1 MQGRKAYA
9 TIGLA
14 LAFLLGVYFV
24 YPIRVV
30 VLVFL
35 LTLLLSTIMS
45 APVNYL
51 ARQGMPRVWG
61 TLAVFVGLLLGLQLV
76 VEFVIAPLL
85 DQTQRLLADFPA
97 LLAEVRNFIN
107 WLEQTT
113 RLDLAEPLY
122 AERLLEAAQDRV
134 SGLSVETVASAGYSI
149 ANIVYLVVVVLLT
162 SVYVVLQPA
171 PLVRGFVS
179 LFPAGRRQQVRE
191 MLHKMYWNVQRWLL
205 GQFAD
210 KMIVGLLIGLGLW
223 VVGIPFAL
231 LLGILT
237 GLLGLIPYVG
247 IVVSLVPPV
256 LLALASNPMDVL
268 WVIVV
273 FLLVLQLEADL
284 IYPVVMSRAVA
295 LHPAAIIFGLFV
307 MSVFFG
313 FVGLLLAVPLVA
325 ALQVM
330 LRELWTTRWT
340 GWEPTPTPRPRRGR
354 AGQAEGRPAAT
365 ATERPTTFLNA
376 RSSRRRRLR
385 VAQNARR
392 AAGGSSSTQP
402 RVR

>member
-1 MQGRKAYA
+1 VEQSGMQGRKAYVA
-9 TIGLA
+9 IGLA

-51 ARQGMPRVWG
+51 ARQGISRVWG
-61 TLAVFVGLLLGLQLV
+61 TLAVFVGLLLSLHLV

-97 LLAEVRNFIN
+97 LLAEVRNFTD
-107 WLEQTT
+107 WLEQAT

-122 AERLLEAAQDRV
+122 AERLLEAAQDWL

-191 MLHKMYWNVQRWLL
+191 MLHKMYWNVQRWVL

-223 VVGIPFAL
+223 VVGVPFAL

-237 GLLGLIPYVG
+237 GLLGIVPYIG
-247 IVVSLVPPV
+247 IIVSLVPPV

-268 WVIVV
+268 WVVV
-273 FLLVLQLEADL
+273 VYLLVLQLEADL
-284 IYPVVMSRAVA
+284 IYPVVMSRAVS

-307 MSVFFG
+307 MGVFFG

-330 LRELWTTRWT
+330 LRELWTTRMDQLGTDPNPPPEREEEPARPKT
-340 GWEPTPTPRPRRGR
+340 GRL
-354 AGQAEGRPAAT
+354 QQL
-365 ATERPTTFLNA
+365 LNA
-376 RSSRRRRLR
+376 LRRS
-385 VAQNARR
+385 
-392 AAGGSSSTQP
+392 
-402 RVR
+402 

>member
-1 MQGRKAYA
+1 VERSGMQGRKAYV

-107 WLEQTT
+107 RLEQTT

-122 AERLLEAAQDRV
+122 AERLLETAQDRV

-330 LRELWTTRWT
+330 LRELWTTRMDRLGT
-340 GWEPTPTPRPRRGR
+340 DPNPPPEKEEEPARPKGGRLQRLLSALRR
-354 AGQAEGRPAAT
+354 
-365 ATERPTTFLNA
+365 
-376 RSSRRRRLR
+376 S
-385 VAQNARR
+385 
-392 AAGGSSSTQP
+392 
-402 RVR
+402 

>member
-1 MQGRKAYA
+1 MERSGMQGRKAYV

-51 ARQGMPRVWG
+51 ARHGMSRVWG
-61 TLAVFVGLLLGLQLV
+61 TLAVFVGLLLSLHLV

-97 LLAEVRNFIN
+97 LLAEVRNFTD
-107 WLEQTT
+107 WLEQVT
-113 RLDLAEPLY
+113 RLDFAEPLY
-122 AERLLEAAQDRV
+122 AERLLEAAQDWI

-191 MLHKMYWNVQRWLL
+191 MLHKMYWNVQRWVL

-223 VVGIPFAL
+223 VVGVPFAL

-237 GLLGLIPYVG
+237 GLLGIVPYIG
-247 IVVSLVPPV
+247 IIVSLVPPV

-268 WVIVV
+268 WVVV
-273 FLLVLQLEADL
+273 VYLLVLQLEADL
-284 IYPVVMSRAVA
+284 IYPVVMSRAVS

-307 MSVFFG
+307 MGVFFG

-330 LRELWTTRWT
+330 LRELWTTRMDQLGT
-340 GWEPTPTPRPRRGR
+340 DPNPPPEREEEPARPKAGR
-354 AGQAEGRPAAT
+354 LQRV
-365 ATERPTTFLNA
+365 LNA
-376 RSSRRRRLR
+376 LRRS
-385 VAQNARR
+385 
-392 AAGGSSSTQP
+392 
-402 RVR
+402 

>member
-1 MQGRKAYA
+1 VERSGMQDLKAYA

-51 ARQGMPRVWG
+51 ARQGLPRVWG
-61 TLAVFVGLLLGLQLV
+61 TLVVFVGLLLGLQLM

-122 AERLLEAAQDRV
+122 AERLIEAAQDWV
-134 SGLSVETVASAGYSI
+134 SGLSLEMVASAGYSI
-149 ANIVYLVVVVLLT
+149 ANIVYLVVVILLT

-191 MLHKMYWNVQRWLL
+191 MLNKMYWNVQRWVL

-210 KMIVGLLIGLGLW
+210 KMIVGLLIGFGLW
-223 VVGIPFAL
+223 VVGVPFAL

-237 GLLGLIPYVG
+237 GLLGIVPYIG

-256 LLALASNPMDVL
+256 LLALASTPMDVL
-268 WVIVV
+268 WVMVV
-273 FLLVLQLEADL
+273 YLLVLQLEADL
-284 IYPVVMSRAVA
+284 IYPVVMSRAVS

-307 MSVFFG
+307 MGVFFG

-330 LRELWTTRWT
+330 LRELWTTRMDRLGT
-340 GWEPTPTPRPRRGR
+340 DPNPPPEREEEPARPKIGRLQRLLNVLRR
-354 AGQAEGRPAAT
+354 
-365 ATERPTTFLNA
+365 
-376 RSSRRRRLR
+376 S
-385 VAQNARR
+385 
-392 AAGGSSSTQP
+392 
-402 RVR
+402 

>member
-1 MQGRKAYA
+1 VERSVMQSRTGYVA
-9 TIGLA
+9 IGLA

-51 ARQGMPRVWG
+51 ARQGMSRVWG

-76 VEFVIAPLL
+76 VEFVIAPLV
-85 DQTQRLLADFPA
+85 DQIQQLLADFPA
-97 LLAEVRNFIN
+97 LLAEVRSFIN

-113 RLDLAEPLY
+113 HLDLAEPLY
-122 AERLLEAAQDRV
+122 AERLLGSAQNRV
-134 SGLSVETVASAGYSI
+134 SGLSVERVASAGYSI
-149 ANIVYLVVVVLLT
+149 ANIFYLVVVVLLT
-162 SVYVVLQPA
+162 SVYAVLQPA

-191 MLHKMYWNVQRWLL
+191 MLHKMYWNVQRWVL

-237 GLLGLIPYVG
+237 GLLGLIPYIG

-268 WVIVV
+268 WVMVV
-273 FLLVLQLEADL
+273 YVLVLQLEADL

-307 MSVFFG
+307 MGVFFG

-330 LRELWTTRWT
+330 LRELWTTRMDRLGT
-340 GWEPTPTPRPRRGR
+340 DPNPPPEREEEPAKPKVGR
-354 AGQAEGRPAAT
+354 LQRL
-365 ATERPTTFLNA
+365 LNA
-376 RSSRRRRLR
+376 LRRS
-385 VAQNARR
+385 
-392 AAGGSSSTQP
+392 
-402 RVR
+402 

>member
-1 MQGRKAYA
+1 VERSGMQGRKAYA

-51 ARQGMPRVWG
+51 ARQGVSRVWG

-76 VEFVIAPLL
+76 VEFVISPLL

-97 LLAEVRNFIN
+97 LLAEVRNLVN
-107 WLEQTT
+107 RLEQTT

-122 AERLLEAAQDRV
+122 AEQLLEAAQDRV
-134 SGLSVETVASAGYSI
+134 SGLSVEMVASAGYSI
-149 ANIVYLVVVVLLT
+149 ANRVYLVVVVLLT
-162 SVYVVLQPA
+162 SVYAVLQPA

-191 MLHKMYWNVQRWLL
+191 MLHKMYWNVQRWVL

-237 GLLGLIPYVG
+237 GLLGLIPYIG

-256 LLALASNPMDVL
+256 LLALASNPMEVL

-273 FLLVLQLEADL
+273 YLLVLQLEADL
-284 IYPVVMSRAVA
+284 IYPVVMSRAVS

-307 MSVFFG
+307 MGVFFG

-330 LRELWTTRWT
+330 LRELWTTRMDQLGT
-340 GWEPTPTPRPRRGR
+340 DPNPPPEREEEPAKPKAGR
-354 AGQAEGRPAAT
+354 LQRL
-365 ATERPTTFLNA
+365 LNA
-376 RSSRRRRLR
+376 LRRS
-385 VAQNARR
+385 
-392 AAGGSSSTQP
+392 
-402 RVR
+402 

>member
-1 MQGRKAYA
+1 VERSGMQDLKAYA

-51 ARQGMPRVWG
+51 ARQGLPRVWG
-61 TLAVFVGLLLGLQLV
+61 TLAVFVGLLLGLQLM

-97 LLAEVRNFIN
+97 LLAEVRNFVN

-122 AERLLEAAQDRV
+122 AERLIEAAQDWV
-134 SGLSVETVASAGYSI
+134 SGLSLEMVASAGYSI
-149 ANIVYLVVVVLLT
+149 ANIVYLVVVILLT

-191 MLHKMYWNVQRWLL
+191 MLNKMYWNVQRWVL

-210 KMIVGLLIGLGLW
+210 KMIVGLLIGFGLW
-223 VVGIPFAL
+223 VVGVPFAL

-237 GLLGLIPYVG
+237 GLLGIVPYIG

-256 LLALASNPMDVL
+256 LLALASTPMDVL
-268 WVIVV
+268 WVMVV
-273 FLLVLQLEADL
+273 YLLVLQLEADL
-284 IYPVVMSRAVA
+284 IYPVVMSRAVS

-307 MSVFFG
+307 MGVFFG

-330 LRELWTTRWT
+330 LRELWTTRMDRLGT
-340 GWEPTPTPRPRRGR
+340 DPNPPPEREEEPARPKVGRLQRLLNVLRR
-354 AGQAEGRPAAT
+354 
-365 ATERPTTFLNA
+365 
-376 RSSRRRRLR
+376 S
-385 VAQNARR
+385 
-392 AAGGSSSTQP
+392 
-402 RVR
+402 

>member
-1 MQGRKAYA
+1 VEQSGMQGRKAYVA
-9 TIGLA
+9 IGLA
-14 LAFLLGVYFV
+14 LAFLLGVYYV

-51 ARQGMPRVWG
+51 ARLGISRVWG
-61 TLAVFVGLLLGLQLV
+61 TLAVFVGLLLSLHLV

-97 LLAEVRNFIN
+97 LLAEVRNFTD
-107 WLEQTT
+107 WLEQAT

-122 AERLLEAAQDRV
+122 AERLLEAAQDWL

-191 MLHKMYWNVQRWLL
+191 MLHKMYWNVQRWVL

-237 GLLGLIPYVG
+237 GLLGIVPYIG
-247 IVVSLVPPV
+247 IIVSLVPPV

-268 WVIVV
+268 WVVV
-273 FLLVLQLEADL
+273 VYLLVLQLEADL
-284 IYPVVMSRAVA
+284 IYPVVMSRAVS

-307 MSVFFG
+307 MGVFFG

-330 LRELWTTRWT
+330 LRELWTTRMDQLGT
-340 GWEPTPTPRPRRGR
+340 DPHPPPEREEEPARPKAGR
-354 AGQAEGRPAAT
+354 LQRV
-365 ATERPTTFLNA
+365 LNA
-376 RSSRRRRLR
+376 LRRS
-385 VAQNARR
+385 
-392 AAGGSSSTQP
+392 
-402 RVR
+402 

>member
-1 MQGRKAYA
+1 MERFGMQGRKAYA

-61 TLAVFVGLLLGLQLV
+61 TLAVFVGLLLGLHLM

-113 RLDLAEPLY
+113 RLDLAGPLY
-122 AERLLEAAQDRV
+122 AERLLEAAQDRI
-134 SGLSVETVASAGYSI
+134 SGLSVGTVASAGYSI

-223 VVGIPFAL
+223 VVGIPFSL

-247 IVVSLVPPV
+247 IIVSLVPPV

-268 WVIVV
+268 WVMVV
-273 FLLVLQLEADL
+273 YLLVLQLEADL
-284 IYPVVMSRAVA
+284 IYPIVMSRAVS

-307 MSVFFG
+307 MGVFFG

-330 LRELWTTRWT
+330 IRELWTTRMDQLGT
-340 GWEPTPTPRPRRGR
+340 DPNPPPEREEEP
-354 AGQAEGRPAAT
+354 GRPKT
-365 ATERPTTFLNA
+365 GRLQQLLNA
-376 RSSRRRRLR
+376 LRRS
-385 VAQNARR
+385 
-392 AAGGSSSTQP
+392 
-402 RVR
+402 

>member
-1 MQGRKAYA
+1 MERSGMQGRKAYVA
-9 TIGLA
+9 IGLT

-51 ARQGMPRVWG
+51 AHRGIPRVWG
-61 TLAVFVGLLLGLQLV
+61 TLAVFVGLLLGLQVV
-76 VEFVIAPLL
+76 VEFAIAPLV
-85 DQTQRLLADFPA
+85 DQTQRLLADFPT
-97 LLAEVRNFIN
+97 LLAEVRDLVNR
-107 WLEQTT
+107 LEQIT

-122 AERLLEAAQDRV
+122 AERLLEEAQDRV
-134 SGLSVETVASAGYSI
+134 SGLSVETVASAGYSV
-149 ANIVYLVVVVLLT
+149 ANIVYLVVVILLT
-162 SVYVVLQPA
+162 SVYAVLQPA
-171 PLVRGFVS
+171 PLVRGFIA
-179 LFPAGRRQQVRE
+179 LFPADRRQQVRE
-191 MLHKMYWNVQRWLL
+191 MLKKMYWNVQRWLL
-205 GQFAD
+205 GQFTD

-223 VVGIPFAL
+223 LIGIPFAL

-256 LLALASNPMDVL
+256 LLALASNPTDVL
-268 WVIVV
+268 WVAAVY
-273 FLLVLQLEADL
+273 FLVLQLEADL
-284 IYPVVMSRAVA
+284 IYPVVMSRAVS

-330 LRELWTTRWT
+330 LRELWTARMDQL
-340 GWEPTPTPRPRRGR
+340 GIDPNPPPEKEEEPARPKISRLQRLLNVLRR
-354 AGQAEGRPAAT
+354 
-365 ATERPTTFLNA
+365 
-376 RSSRRRRLR
+376 S
-385 VAQNARR
+385 
-392 AAGGSSSTQP
+392 
-402 RVR
+402 

>member
-14 LAFLLGVYFV
+14 LTFLLGVYFV

-30 VLVFL
+30 VLVLL
-35 LTLLLSTIMS
+35 LTLLLATIMS

-76 VEFVIAPLL
+76 VEVVIAPLL

-97 LLAEVRNFIN
+97 LLAEVRNLVN
-107 WLEQTT
+107 RLEQTT

-149 ANIVYLVVVVLLT
+149 ANRVYLVVVILLT
-162 SVYVVLQPA
+162 SVYAVLQPA

-191 MLHKMYWNVQRWLL
+191 MLNKMYWNVQRWVL

-237 GLLGLIPYVG
+237 GLLGLIPYIG

-268 WVIVV
+268 WVMVV
-273 FLLVLQLEADL
+273 YLLVLQLEADL

-295 LHPAAIIFGLFV
+295 LHPAAVIFGLFV

-325 ALQVM
+325 ALQVV
-330 LRELWTTRWT
+330 LRELWTTRMDQLGT
-340 GWEPTPTPRPRRGR
+340 DPNPPPEKKEEPARPKVGRLQRLLNVLRR
-354 AGQAEGRPAAT
+354 
-365 ATERPTTFLNA
+365 
-376 RSSRRRRLR
+376 S
-385 VAQNARR
+385 
-392 AAGGSSSTQP
+392 
-402 RVR
+402 

>member
-1 MQGRKAYA
+1 MERSGMQGRTGYVSV
-9 TIGLA
+9 GLV

-51 ARQGMPRVWG
+51 ARQGMSRVWG

-85 DQTQRLLADFPA
+85 DQTQRFLADFPA
-97 LLAEVRNFIN
+97 LLAEVRSFVN
-107 WLEQTT
+107 WLEQAT

-134 SGLSVETVASAGYSI
+134 SGVSVETVASAGYSI
-149 ANIVYLVVVVLLT
+149 ANIGYLVVVILLT
-162 SVYVVLQPA
+162 SVYAVLQPA

-191 MLHKMYWNVQRWLL
+191 MLHKMHWNVQRWVL

-237 GLLGLIPYVG
+237 GLLGIVPYIG

-268 WVIVV
+268 WVMVV
-273 FLLVLQLEADL
+273 YVLVLQLEADL
-284 IYPVVMSRAVA
+284 IYPVVMSRAVS

-313 FVGLLLAVPLVA
+313 FVGLLLAVPMVA

-330 LRELWTTRWT
+330 LRELWTTRMDRLGTDPNPPSEREEEPSRPKT
-340 GWEPTPTPRPRRGR
+340 GRLQRL
-354 AGQAEGRPAAT
+354 
-365 ATERPTTFLNA
+365 LNA
-376 RSSRRRRLR
+376 LRRS
-385 VAQNARR
+385 
-392 AAGGSSSTQP
+392 
-402 RVR
+402 

>member
-1 MQGRKAYA
+1 MERSGMQGRKAYA
-9 TIGLA
+9 IIGLT

-30 VLVFL
+30 VLVLL

-76 VEFVIAPLL
+76 VEFVIATLL

-162 SVYVVLQPA
+162 SVYAVLQPA

-210 KMIVGLLIGLGLW
+210 KMVVGLLIGIGLW

-237 GLLGLIPYVG
+237 GLLGIVPYIG

-256 LLALASNPMDVL
+256 LLALASTPMDVL
-268 WVIVV
+268 WVMVV
-273 FLLVLQLEADL
+273 YLLVLQLEADL
-284 IYPVVMSRAVA
+284 IYPVVMSRAVS

-307 MSVFFG
+307 MGVFFG

-330 LRELWTTRWT
+330 LRELWTTRMDRLGT
-340 GWEPTPTPRPRRGR
+340 DPNPPPEREEEPARPKIGRLQRLLNVLRG
-354 AGQAEGRPAAT
+354 
-365 ATERPTTFLNA
+365 
-376 RSSRRRRLR
+376 S
-385 VAQNARR
+385 
-392 AAGGSSSTQP
+392 
-402 RVR
+402 

>member
-1 MQGRKAYA
+1 MERSGMQGRTVYVAV
-9 TIGLA
+9 GLG

-51 ARQGMPRVWG
+51 ARQGVSRVWG
-61 TLAVFVGLLLGLQLV
+61 TLAVFVGLLLSLQLV
-76 VEFVIAPLL
+76 VEFVIVPLL
-85 DQTQRLLADFPA
+85 DQTQRLLADFPVV
-97 LLAEVRNFIN
+97 LAEVRNFIN

-149 ANIVYLVVVVLLT
+149 ANIVYLVVVILLT
-162 SVYVVLQPA
+162 SVYAVLQPA

-268 WVIVV
+268 WVMVV
-273 FLLVLQLEADL
+273 YLLVLQLEADL
-284 IYPVVMSRAVA
+284 IYPVVMSRAVS

-330 LRELWTTRWT
+330 LRELWTPRMDQLGTDPNPPPEREE
-340 GWEPTPTPRPRRGR
+340 EPARPKVGRLQRLLNVLRR
-354 AGQAEGRPAAT
+354 
-365 ATERPTTFLNA
+365 
-376 RSSRRRRLR
+376 S
-385 VAQNARR
+385 
-392 AAGGSSSTQP
+392 
-402 RVR
+402 

>member
-1 MQGRKAYA
+1 MERSGMQDLKAYA

-51 ARQGMPRVWG
+51 ARQGLPRVWG
-61 TLAVFVGLLLGLQLV
+61 TLVVFVGLLLGLQLM

-122 AERLLEAAQDRV
+122 AERLIEAAQDRV
-134 SGLSVETVASAGYSI
+134 SGLSLETVASAGYSI
-149 ANIVYLVVVVLLT
+149 ANIAYLVVVILLT

-191 MLHKMYWNVQRWLL
+191 MLNKMYWNVQRWVL

-210 KMIVGLLIGLGLW
+210 KMIVGLLIGFGLW
-223 VVGIPFAL
+223 VVGVPFAL

-237 GLLGLIPYVG
+237 GLLGIVPYIG

-256 LLALASNPMDVL
+256 LLALASTPMDVL
-268 WVIVV
+268 WVMVV
-273 FLLVLQLEADL
+273 YLLVLQLEADL
-284 IYPVVMSRAVA
+284 IYPVVMSRAVS

-307 MSVFFG
+307 MGVFFG

-330 LRELWTTRWT
+330 LRELWTTRMDRLGT
-340 GWEPTPTPRPRRGR
+340 DPNPPPEREEEPARPKIGRLQRLLNVLRR
-354 AGQAEGRPAAT
+354 
-365 ATERPTTFLNA
+365 
-376 RSSRRRRLR
+376 S
-385 VAQNARR
+385 
-392 AAGGSSSTQP
+392 
-402 RVR
+402 

>member
-1 MQGRKAYA
+1 VERSGMQDLKAYA

-51 ARQGMPRVWG
+51 ARQGLPRVWG
-61 TLAVFVGLLLGLQLV
+61 TLVVFVGLLLGLQLM

-97 LLAEVRNFIN
+97 LLAEVRNFVN

-122 AERLLEAAQDRV
+122 AERLIEAAQDWV
-134 SGLSVETVASAGYSI
+134 SGLSLEMVASAGYSI
-149 ANIVYLVVVVLLT
+149 ANIVYLVVVILLT

-191 MLHKMYWNVQRWLL
+191 MLNKMYWNVQRWVL

-210 KMIVGLLIGLGLW
+210 KMIVGLLIGFGLW
-223 VVGIPFAL
+223 VVGVPFAL

-237 GLLGLIPYVG
+237 GLLGIVPYIG

-256 LLALASNPMDVL
+256 LLALASTPMDVL
-268 WVIVV
+268 WVMVV
-273 FLLVLQLEADL
+273 YLLVLQLEADL
-284 IYPVVMSRAVA
+284 IYPVVMSRAVS

-307 MSVFFG
+307 MGVFFG

-330 LRELWTTRWT
+330 LRELWTTRMDRLGT
-340 GWEPTPTPRPRRGR
+340 DPNPPPEREEEPARPKVGRLQRLLNVLRR
-354 AGQAEGRPAAT
+354 
-365 ATERPTTFLNA
+365 
-376 RSSRRRRLR
+376 S
-385 VAQNARR
+385 
-392 AAGGSSSTQP
+392 
-402 RVR
+402 

>member
-1 MQGRKAYA
+1 MERSGMQGRKAYA
-9 TIGLA
+9 IIGLT

-30 VLVFL
+30 VLVLL

-107 WLEQTT
+107 RLEQTT

-122 AERLLEAAQDRV
+122 AERLLETAQDRV

-162 SVYVVLQPA
+162 SVYAVLQPA

-330 LRELWTTRWT
+330 IRELWTTRMDRLGT
-340 GWEPTPTPRPRRGR
+340 DPNPPPEKEEEPTRPKVGRLQQLLSALRR
-354 AGQAEGRPAAT
+354 
-365 ATERPTTFLNA
+365 
-376 RSSRRRRLR
+376 S
-385 VAQNARR
+385 
-392 AAGGSSSTQP
+392 
-402 RVR
+402 

>member
-1 MQGRKAYA
+1 VERSGMQGRTVYVAV
-9 TIGLA
+9 GLG

-51 ARQGMPRVWG
+51 ARQGVSRVWG
-61 TLAVFVGLLLGLQLV
+61 TLAVFVGLLLSLQLV
-76 VEFVIAPLL
+76 VEFVIVPLL
-85 DQTQRLLADFPA
+85 DQTQRLLADFPVV
-97 LLAEVRNFIN
+97 LAEVRNFIN

-149 ANIVYLVVVVLLT
+149 ANIVYLVVVILLT
-162 SVYVVLQPA
+162 SVYAVLQPA

-268 WVIVV
+268 WVMVV
-273 FLLVLQLEADL
+273 YLLVLQLEADL
-284 IYPVVMSRAVA
+284 IYPVVMSRAVS

-330 LRELWTTRWT
+330 LRELWTPRMDQLGTDPNPPPEREE
-340 GWEPTPTPRPRRGR
+340 EPARPKVGRLQRLLNVLRR
-354 AGQAEGRPAAT
+354 
-365 ATERPTTFLNA
+365 
-376 RSSRRRRLR
+376 S
-385 VAQNARR
+385 
-392 AAGGSSSTQP
+392 
-402 RVR
+402 

>member
-1 MQGRKAYA
+1 MERSGTQGRKAYA

-35 LTLLLSTIMS
+35 LTLLLSTIVS

-51 ARQGMPRVWG
+51 GRQGIPRVWG

-76 VEFVIAPLL
+76 VEFVVAPLL

-97 LLAEVRNFIN
+97 LLAEVRKFIN

-122 AERLLEAAQDRV
+122 AEQLLEAAQDRV

-149 ANIVYLVVVVLLT
+149 ANIVYLVVVILLT

-171 PLVRGFVS
+171 PLIRGFVS

-191 MLHKMYWNVQRWLL
+191 MLHKMYWNVKRWML

-256 LLALASNPMDVL
+256 LLALASNPIDVL
-268 WVIVV
+268 WVMVV
-273 FLLVLQLEADL
+273 YLLVLQLEADL

-330 LRELWTTRWT
+330 LRELWTTRMDRLGT
-340 GWEPTPTPRPRRGR
+340 DPNPPPEREEEPARPKVGR
-354 AGQAEGRPAAT
+354 LQRL
-365 ATERPTTFLNA
+365 LNA
-376 RSSRRRRLR
+376 LRRS
-385 VAQNARR
+385 
-392 AAGGSSSTQP
+392 
-402 RVR
+402 

>member
-1 MQGRKAYA
+1 MERSGMQGRKAYA

-51 ARQGMPRVWG
+51 ARQGLPRVWG
-61 TLAVFVGLLLGLQLV
+61 TLVVFVGLLLGLQLM

-122 AERLLEAAQDRV
+122 AERLIEAAQDRV
-134 SGLSVETVASAGYSI
+134 SGLSLETVASAGYSI
-149 ANIVYLVVVVLLT
+149 ANIVYLVVVILLT

-191 MLHKMYWNVQRWLL
+191 MLNKMYWNVQRWVL

-210 KMIVGLLIGLGLW
+210 KMIVGLLIGFGLW
-223 VVGIPFAL
+223 VVGVPFAL

-237 GLLGLIPYVG
+237 GLLGIVPYIG

-256 LLALASNPMDVL
+256 LLALASTPMDVL
-268 WVIVV
+268 WVMVV
-273 FLLVLQLEADL
+273 YLLVLQLEADL
-284 IYPVVMSRAVA
+284 IYPVVMSRAVS

-307 MSVFFG
+307 MGVFFG

-330 LRELWTTRWT
+330 LRELWTTRMDRLGT
-340 GWEPTPTPRPRRGR
+340 DPNPPPEREEEPARPKIGRLQRLLNVLRR
-354 AGQAEGRPAAT
+354 
-365 ATERPTTFLNA
+365 
-376 RSSRRRRLR
+376 S
-385 VAQNARR
+385 
-392 AAGGSSSTQP
+392 
-402 RVR
+402 

>member
-1 MQGRKAYA
+1 MERSGMQGRTVYVAV
-9 TIGLA
+9 GLG

-51 ARQGMPRVWG
+51 ARQGVSRVWG
-61 TLAVFVGLLLGLQLV
+61 TLAVFVGLLLSLQLV
-76 VEFVIAPLL
+76 VEFVIVPLL
-85 DQTQRLLADFPA
+85 DQTQRLLADFPVV
-97 LLAEVRNFIN
+97 LAEVRNFIN

-149 ANIVYLVVVVLLT
+149 ANIVYLVVVILLT
-162 SVYVVLQPA
+162 SVYAVLQPA

-179 LFPAGRRQQVRE
+179 LFPARRRQQVRE

-268 WVIVV
+268 WVMVV
-273 FLLVLQLEADL
+273 YLLVLQLEADL
-284 IYPVVMSRAVA
+284 IYPVVMSRAVS

-330 LRELWTTRWT
+330 LRELWTPRMDQLGTDPNPPPEREE
-340 GWEPTPTPRPRRGR
+340 EPARPKVGRLQRLLNVLRR
-354 AGQAEGRPAAT
+354 
-365 ATERPTTFLNA
+365 
-376 RSSRRRRLR
+376 S
-385 VAQNARR
+385 
-392 AAGGSSSTQP
+392 
-402 RVR
+402 

>member
-1 MQGRKAYA
+1 MERSGMQGRKANV

-30 VLVFL
+30 VLVLL

-122 AERLLEAAQDRV
+122 AERLLKAAQDRV
-134 SGLSVETVASAGYSI
+134 LGLSVETVASAGYSI

-162 SVYVVLQPA
+162 SVYAVLQPA

-330 LRELWTTRWT
+330 LRELWTTRMDRLGT
-340 GWEPTPTPRPRRGR
+340 DPNPPPEKEEEPARPKVGRLQRLLSALRR
-354 AGQAEGRPAAT
+354 
-365 ATERPTTFLNA
+365 
-376 RSSRRRRLR
+376 S
-385 VAQNARR
+385 
-392 AAGGSSSTQP
+392 
-402 RVR
+402 

>member
-1 MQGRKAYA
+1 MERSGMQGRKAYA

-51 ARQGMPRVWG
+51 ARQGLPRVWG

-162 SVYVVLQPA
+162 SVYAVLQPA

-284 IYPVVMSRAVA
+284 IYPVVMSRAVS

-330 LRELWTTRWT
+330 LRELWTTRMDQMGT
-340 GWEPTPTPRPRRGR
+340 DPNPPLEREEVPARPKIGRLQRLLNVLRR
-354 AGQAEGRPAAT
+354 
-365 ATERPTTFLNA
+365 
-376 RSSRRRRLR
+376 S
-385 VAQNARR
+385 
-392 AAGGSSSTQP
+392 
-402 RVR
+402 

>member
-1 MQGRKAYA
+1 MERSGMQDLKAYA

-51 ARQGMPRVWG
+51 ARQGLPRVWG
-61 TLAVFVGLLLGLQLV
+61 TLVVFVGLLLGLQLM

-122 AERLLEAAQDRV
+122 AERLIEAAQDRV
-134 SGLSVETVASAGYSI
+134 SGLSLETVASAGYSI
-149 ANIVYLVVVVLLT
+149 ANIAYLVVVILLT

-191 MLHKMYWNVQRWLL
+191 MLNKMYWNVQRWLL

-210 KMIVGLLIGLGLW
+210 KMIVGLLIGFGLW
-223 VVGIPFAL
+223 VVGVPFAL

-237 GLLGLIPYVG
+237 GLLGIVPYIG

-256 LLALASNPMDVL
+256 LLALASTPMDVL
-268 WVIVV
+268 WVMVV
-273 FLLVLQLEADL
+273 YLLVLQLEADL
-284 IYPVVMSRAVA
+284 IYPVVMSRAVS

-307 MSVFFG
+307 MGVFFG

-330 LRELWTTRWT
+330 LRELWTTRMDRLGT
-340 GWEPTPTPRPRRGR
+340 DPNPPPEREEEPARPKIGRLQRLLNVLRR
-354 AGQAEGRPAAT
+354 
-365 ATERPTTFLNA
+365 
-376 RSSRRRRLR
+376 S
-385 VAQNARR
+385 
-392 AAGGSSSTQP
+392 
-402 RVR
+402 

>member
-1 MQGRKAYA
+1 MERSGMQGRTVYVAV
-9 TIGLA
+9 GLG
-14 LAFLLGVYFV
+14 LAFLLGIYFV

-51 ARQGMPRVWG
+51 ARQGVSRVWG
-61 TLAVFVGLLLGLQLV
+61 TLAVFVGLLLSLQLV
-76 VEFVIAPLL
+76 VEFVIVPLL
-85 DQTQRLLADFPA
+85 DQTQRLLADFPVV
-97 LLAEVRNFIN
+97 LAEVRNFIN

-149 ANIVYLVVVVLLT
+149 ANIVYLVVVILLT
-162 SVYVVLQPA
+162 SVYAVLQPA

-223 VVGIPFAL
+223 VVGVPFAL

-268 WVIVV
+268 WVMVV
-273 FLLVLQLEADL
+273 YLLVLQLEADL
-284 IYPVVMSRAVA
+284 IYPVVMSRAVS

-313 FVGLLLAVPLVA
+313 FVGLLLVVPLVA

-330 LRELWTTRWT
+330 LRELWTPRMDQLGTDPNPPPEREE
-340 GWEPTPTPRPRRGR
+340 EPARPKVGRLQRLLNVLRR
-354 AGQAEGRPAAT
+354 
-365 ATERPTTFLNA
+365 
-376 RSSRRRRLR
+376 S
-385 VAQNARR
+385 
-392 AAGGSSSTQP
+392 
-402 RVR
+402 

>member
-1 MQGRKAYA
+1 MERSGMQDLKAYA

-14 LAFLLGVYFV
+14 LAFMLGVYFV

-51 ARQGMPRVWG
+51 ARQGLPRVWG
-61 TLAVFVGLLLGLQLV
+61 TLVVFVGLLLGLQLM

-122 AERLLEAAQDRV
+122 AERLIEAAQDRV
-134 SGLSVETVASAGYSI
+134 SGLSLETVASAGYSI
-149 ANIVYLVVVVLLT
+149 ANIVYLVVVILLT

-191 MLHKMYWNVQRWLL
+191 MLNKMYWNVQRWVL

-210 KMIVGLLIGLGLW
+210 KMIVGLLIGFGLW
-223 VVGIPFAL
+223 VVGVPFAL

-237 GLLGLIPYVG
+237 GLLGIVPYIG

-256 LLALASNPMDVL
+256 LLALASTPMDVL
-268 WVIVV
+268 CVMVV
-273 FLLVLQLEADL
+273 YLLVLQLEADL
-284 IYPVVMSRAVA
+284 IYPVVMSRAVS

-307 MSVFFG
+307 MGVFFG

-330 LRELWTTRWT
+330 LRELWTTRMDRLGT
-340 GWEPTPTPRPRRGR
+340 DPNPPPEREEEPARPKVGRLQRLLNVLRR
-354 AGQAEGRPAAT
+354 
-365 ATERPTTFLNA
+365 
-376 RSSRRRRLR
+376 S
-385 VAQNARR
+385 
-392 AAGGSSSTQP
+392 
-402 RVR
+402 

>member
-1 MQGRKAYA
+1 MERSGTQGRKAYA

-51 ARQGMPRVWG
+51 GRQGIPRVWG

-76 VEFVIAPLL
+76 VEFVVAPLL

-97 LLAEVRNFIN
+97 LLAEVRKFIN

-122 AERLLEAAQDRV
+122 AEQLLEAAQDRV

-149 ANIVYLVVVVLLT
+149 ANIVYLVVVILLT

-191 MLHKMYWNVQRWLL
+191 MLHKMYWNVQRWML

-256 LLALASNPMDVL
+256 LLALASNPIDVL
-268 WVIVV
+268 WVMVV
-273 FLLVLQLEADL
+273 YVLVLQLEADL

-330 LRELWTTRWT
+330 LRELWTTRMDRLGT
-340 GWEPTPTPRPRRGR
+340 DPNPPPEREEEPARPKVGR
-354 AGQAEGRPAAT
+354 LQRL
-365 ATERPTTFLNA
+365 LNA
-376 RSSRRRRLR
+376 LRRS
-385 VAQNARR
+385 
-392 AAGGSSSTQP
+392 
-402 RVR
+402 

>member
-1 MQGRKAYA
+1 MERSGMQDLKAYA

-51 ARQGMPRVWG
+51 ARQGLPRVWG
-61 TLAVFVGLLLGLQLV
+61 TLVVFVGLLLGLQLM

-122 AERLLEAAQDRV
+122 AERLIEAAQDWV
-134 SGLSVETVASAGYSI
+134 SGLSPEMVASAGYSI
-149 ANIVYLVVVVLLT
+149 ANIVYLVVVILLT

-191 MLHKMYWNVQRWLL
+191 MLNKMYWNVQRWVL

-210 KMIVGLLIGLGLW
+210 KMIVGLLIGFGLW
-223 VVGIPFAL
+223 VVGVPFAL

-237 GLLGLIPYVG
+237 GLLGIVPYIG

-256 LLALASNPMDVL
+256 LLALASTPMDVL
-268 WVIVV
+268 WVMVV
-273 FLLVLQLEADL
+273 YLLVLQLEADL
-284 IYPVVMSRAVA
+284 IYPVVMSRAVS

-307 MSVFFG
+307 MGVFFG

-330 LRELWTTRWT
+330 LRELWTTRMDRLGT
-340 GWEPTPTPRPRRGR
+340 DPNPPPERVEEPARPKIGRLQRLLNVLRR
-354 AGQAEGRPAAT
+354 
-365 ATERPTTFLNA
+365 
-376 RSSRRRRLR
+376 S
-385 VAQNARR
+385 
-392 AAGGSSSTQP
+392 
-402 RVR
+402 

>member
-1 MQGRKAYA
+1 VERSGMQGRTGYVSV
-9 TIGLA
+9 GLV

-35 LTLLLSTIMS
+35 LTLLRSTIMS

-51 ARQGMPRVWG
+51 ARQGMSRVWG

-85 DQTQRLLADFPA
+85 DQTQRLLADFPV

-134 SGLSVETVASAGYSI
+134 SGVSVETVASAGYSI
-149 ANIVYLVVVVLLT
+149 ANIVYLVVVILLT
-162 SVYVVLQPA
+162 SVYAVLQPA

-191 MLHKMYWNVQRWLL
+191 MLHTMYWNVQRWLL

-256 LLALASNPMDVL
+256 LLALASDPMDVL
-268 WVIVV
+268 WVMVV
-273 FLLVLQLEADL
+273 YLLVLQLEADL

-330 LRELWTTRWT
+330 LRELWT
-340 GWEPTPTPRPRRGR
+340 PRMDRLGNDPNPPPEREEEAASPKVGRLQRLLNVLRR
-354 AGQAEGRPAAT
+354 
-365 ATERPTTFLNA
+365 
-376 RSSRRRRLR
+376 S
-385 VAQNARR
+385 
-392 AAGGSSSTQP
+392 
-402 RVR
+402 

>member
-1 MQGRKAYA
+1 MERSGMQGRKAYV

-51 ARQGMPRVWG
+51 ARHGMSRVWG
-61 TLAVFVGLLLGLQLV
+61 TLAVFVGLLLSLHLV

-97 LLAEVRNFIN
+97 LLAEVRNFTD
-107 WLEQTT
+107 WLEQAT

-122 AERLLEAAQDRV
+122 AERLLEAAQDWI

-191 MLHKMYWNVQRWLL
+191 MLHKMYWNVQRWVL

-223 VVGIPFAL
+223 VVGVPFAL

-237 GLLGLIPYVG
+237 GLLGIVPYIG
-247 IVVSLVPPV
+247 IIVSLVPPV

-268 WVIVV
+268 WVVV
-273 FLLVLQLEADL
+273 VYLLVLQLEADL
-284 IYPVVMSRAVA
+284 IYPVVMSRAVS

-307 MSVFFG
+307 MGVFFG

-330 LRELWTTRWT
+330 LRELWTTRMDQLGT
-340 GWEPTPTPRPRRGR
+340 DPNPPPEREEEPARPKAGR
-354 AGQAEGRPAAT
+354 LQRV
-365 ATERPTTFLNA
+365 LNA
-376 RSSRRRRLR
+376 LRRS
-385 VAQNARR
+385 
-392 AAGGSSSTQP
+392 
-402 RVR
+402 

>member
-1 MQGRKAYA
+1 MERSGMQDLKAYA

-51 ARQGMPRVWG
+51 ARQGLPRVWG
-61 TLAVFVGLLLGLQLV
+61 TLVVFVGLLLGLQLM

-122 AERLLEAAQDRV
+122 AERLIEAAQDRV
-134 SGLSVETVASAGYSI
+134 SGLSLETVASAGYSI
-149 ANIVYLVVVVLLT
+149 ANIVYLVVVILLT

-191 MLHKMYWNVQRWLL
+191 MLNKMYWNVQRWVL

-210 KMIVGLLIGLGLW
+210 KMIVGLLIGFGLW
-223 VVGIPFAL
+223 VVGVPFAL

-237 GLLGLIPYVG
+237 GLLGIVPYIG

-256 LLALASNPMDVL
+256 LLALASTPMDVL
-268 WVIVV
+268 WVMVV
-273 FLLVLQLEADL
+273 YLLVLQLEADL
-284 IYPVVMSRAVA
+284 IYPVVMSRAVS

-330 LRELWTTRWT
+330 LRELWTTRMDRLGT
-340 GWEPTPTPRPRRGR
+340 DPNPPPEREEEPARPKIGRLQRLLNVLRR
-354 AGQAEGRPAAT
+354 
-365 ATERPTTFLNA
+365 
-376 RSSRRRRLR
+376 S
-385 VAQNARR
+385 
-392 AAGGSSSTQP
+392 
-402 RVR
+402 

>member
-1 MQGRKAYA
+1 MERSGMQGRTAYV

-14 LAFLLGVYFV
+14 LTFLLGVYFV

-51 ARQGMPRVWG
+51 ARRGISRVWG
-61 TLAVFVGLLLGLQLV
+61 TLAVFVGLLLGLQVV
-76 VEFVIAPLL
+76 VEFAIAPLL

-97 LLAEVRNFIN
+97 LLAEVRNLIN

-122 AERLLEAAQDRV
+122 AERLLEEAQDRV

-162 SVYVVLQPA
+162 SVYAVLQPA
-171 PLVRGFVS
+171 PLVRGFVA

-191 MLHKMYWNVQRWLL
+191 MLKKMYWNVQRWLL

-223 VVGIPFAL
+223 AIGIPFAL

-256 LLALASNPMDVL
+256 LLALASNPTDVL

-273 FLLVLQLEADL
+273 YFLVLQLEADL

-330 LRELWTTRWT
+330 LRELWTARMDRLGTDPNPPPEKEE
-340 GWEPTPTPRPRRGR
+340 EPARPKVGRLQRLLNLLRR
-354 AGQAEGRPAAT
+354 
-365 ATERPTTFLNA
+365 
-376 RSSRRRRLR
+376 S
-385 VAQNARR
+385 
-392 AAGGSSSTQP
+392 
-402 RVR
+402 